1 MDIQK
6 PIVDLKSGD
15 DVESYYIL
23 KDAAV
28 RTSSSGKPY
37 FAGNIADRTGQMD
50 IKMWDYAGPLTASD
64 SGKVVKLRG
73 KVSEY
78 QGSLQMIAS
87 QLSLTEEGD
96 NYDRSAL
103 TETAPIDI
111 DASEEEIRA
120 LINSMNDIEYRS
132 LAEFIFERQV
142 SALRV
147 IPAAKSVHHAFP
159 GGLLM
164 HTLNMLRIADFLAG
178 LYSSFVDR
186 DLLLC
191 GTLLHDLA
199 KQAEYSISDL
209 GLVSEYTL
217 EGHLIGHPV
226 LGAEEIEK
234 AAAELG
240 VSAEKTILVK
250 HMLLSHHGKLEFGAA
265 VLPMTAEAELLSL
278 IDLTD
283 SRLEIYR
290 TTLES
295 IEPRTF
301 SQRVFALDKKI
312 YRHR

>member
-6 PIVDLKSGD
+6 PIVEIKSGD
-15 DVESYYIL
+15 DIEGCYIL
-23 KDAAV
+23 KDSAV
-28 RTSSSGKPY
+28 RTSSTGKPY
-37 FAGNIADRTGQMD
+37 FAGNIADKTGQMD
-50 IKMWDYAGPLTASD
+50 IKMWDYSGPLTPSD

-87 QLSLTEEGD
+87 QLALLAEGET
-96 NYDRSAL
+96 YDRSAL

-111 DASEEEIRA
+111 DAAENEIRS
-120 LINSMNDIEYRS
+120 LIASMADIEYRS
-132 LAEFIFERQV
+132 LAEYVFERQA
-142 SALRV
+142 SALRL

-191 GTLLHDLA
+191 GTLMHDLA
-199 KQAEYSISDL
+199 KREEFSISDL
-209 GLVSEYTL
+209 GLVSEYTV
-217 EGHLIGHPV
+217 EGQLIGHPV
-226 LGAEEIEK
+226 LGAEETEK

-240 VSAEKTILVK
+240 VGYEKTLLLK
-250 HMLLSHHGKLEFGAA
+250 HMLLSHHGKPEFGAA
-265 VLPMTAEAELLSL
+265 VVPMTAEAELLSM

-290 TTLES
+290 TTLDS
-295 IEPRTF
+295 IEPGTF
-301 SQRVFALDKKI
+301 SQRVFALDKKV
-312 YRHR
+312 YRHK